1 MNTVHV
7 LPVNDLIAHEGE
19 STDCPCGPIVEPV
32 FNDDGSCG
40 WLISHHALDGRP

>member
-7 LPVNDLIAHEGE
+7 LPVNDLVTHQEHD
-19 STDCPCGPIVEPV
+19 DCICGPNVEPV
-32 FNDDGSCG
+32 LSDDGSCG